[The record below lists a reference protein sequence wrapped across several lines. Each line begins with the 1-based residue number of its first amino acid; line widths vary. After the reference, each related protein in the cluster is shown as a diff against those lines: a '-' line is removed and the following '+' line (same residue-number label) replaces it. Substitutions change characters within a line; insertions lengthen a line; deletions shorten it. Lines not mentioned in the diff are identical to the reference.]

1 CLLKDSILID
11 LRMKSGDN
19 WLITWNHVAKSLGL
33 LFPQTP
39 LSTDV
44 LLLFFLDMTQK
55 RKRCNLMEVTS
66 EIGTPLLSLHPKFG
80 IAVWGYDTSL
90 PEDEV
95 ESVLR
100 QHFSSCGGITHVY
113 IDDKRANI
121 YFSEEH
127 EETSALGLHRSEVRG
142 FRITTRRLATAR
154 RNHSLAPGQSS
165 RRIGYTRPA
174 ITIEFAPEIGRKVR
188 AFKKIKRIVKKV
200 MALRRMKEATTKER
214 LTALMKEKRLFLSP
228 IILSPKD

>member
-1 CLLKDSILID
+1 
-11 LRMKSGDN
+11 MG
-19 WLITWNHVAKSLGL
+19 V
-33 LFPQTP
+33 
-39 LSTDV
+39 
-44 LLLFFLDMTQK
+44 
-55 RKRCNLMEVTS
+55 
-66 EIGTPLLSLHPKFG
+66 
-80 IAVWGYDTSL
+80 YDTSL

-127 EETSALGLHRSEVRG
+127 EETSALGLHRSEVSG

-188 AFKKIKRIVKKV
+188 AFKMIKRIVKKV
-200 MALRRMKEATTKER
+200 MALRRMKEATKER
-214 LTALMKEKRLFLSP
+214 VTALMKEKRLVLSP